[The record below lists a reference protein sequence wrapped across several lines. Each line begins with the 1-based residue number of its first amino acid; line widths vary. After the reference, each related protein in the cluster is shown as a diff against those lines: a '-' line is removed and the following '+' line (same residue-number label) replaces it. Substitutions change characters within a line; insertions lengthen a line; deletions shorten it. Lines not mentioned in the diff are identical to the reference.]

1 MPKALNLYIKPLL
14 IQLLILLIG
23 FTPIV
28 YAQDKTVYIRSQ
40 AFSDLKFYPY
50 KKAPAQVTG
59 LATATLNSEI
69 SSIIDKVN
77 VLPGD
82 KVNQGELLISLNCDD
97 FSFHLLE
104 LAALKNETLANLAL
118 KKYQLARSKK
128 LYKSKNI
135 SEIELKTHQANVKV
149 FNAKLKSIAAKTLMA
164 KKNISRCEIRAP
176 YTGIVLQRSVNQ
188 GEMVAIGQKLLT
200 LTDPDKSEVVAQLP
214 IALLDGINISE
225 SFFVY
230 RDKKYPLRLRAI
242 IPSIETRARHQ
253 QFRFSFIAKNKPIL
267 NAFGELQV
275 KLTDSF
281 LPAQLLVQRE
291 KQSGI
296 FLFEQNKAKFYPLAD
311 IKPGRPFAVSLPDN
325 SQIIVEGLESLSH
338 GQQVKLLPDQ

>member
-1 MPKALNLYIKPLL
+1 MKIKPYIKPLL
-14 IQLLILLIG
+14 IQFFILLIS
-23 FTPIV
+23 FKAAV
-28 YAQDKTVYIRSQ
+28 YAQDKSIYVRSK
-40 AFSDLKFYPY
+40 AFSELKFYPY

-59 LATATLNSEI
+59 LSTATLNSEI
-69 SSIIDKVN
+69 SSIIDKIN

-82 KVNQGELLISLNCDD
+82 KVNQEQILISLNCDD

-118 KKYQLARSKK
+118 KKYQLGRSKK

-135 SEIELKTHQANVKV
+135 SEIELKTHHANVKV
-149 FNAKLKSIAAKTLMA
+149 LNAKLQSIDAKTLMA
-164 KKNISRCEIRAP
+164 KKNIDRCEIKAP

-188 GEMVAIGQKLLT
+188 GEMVVIGQKLLT
-200 LTDPDKSEVVAQLP
+200 ITDPDKSEVLAQLP
-214 IALLDGINISE
+214 IGLLDGININE

-253 QFRFSFIAKNKPIL
+253 QFRFSFITQNKPLL

-296 FLFEQNKAKFYPLAD
+296 FLLEQNKAKFIPLAD
-311 IKPGRPFAVSLPDN
+311 IKPGRPFAVSLPDD

-338 GQQVKLLPDQ
+338 GQQVELLPDQ